1 MELYASAEE
10 RTRAVEA
17 QQRWETE
24 GVERGIMR
32 YRRTLAD
39 AIKQGNEAD
48 LQPGQK
54 MMHEIMRNLVPAI
67 LASRVEE
74 KAKLQGRGNPSLSR
88 LPLFCL
94 DEHKIAL
101 ITARCALASARA
113 GRHATSL
120 ALLIAQQVRDE
131 RNFEIWRSSEAEKA
145 KAEKQR
151 GVPKPIDMYK
161 VMVSRVKEV
170 DARSARAWMKR
181 AQKMARDFDKLEW
194 SKEDR
199 VHFGMHMIKLLVEH
213 GGGWFETT
221 LYWVH
226 GKGGPATERHVVLS
240 ENAKEY
246 LNLHHAQCELTR
258 PWLLPMICPPND
270 WRYE

>member
-1 MELYASAEE
+1 MEVYASAEE
-10 RTRAVEA
+10 RTRAIEA

-24 GVERGIMR
+24 GVERGIAR
-32 YRRTLAD
+32 YRRMLAD
-39 AIKQGNEAD
+39 AVKQGNEAD
-48 LQPGQK
+48 LAPGQK
-54 MMHEIMRNLVPAI
+54 MMHEILKNLVPAI
-67 LASRVEE
+67 IASKEE
-74 KAKLQGRGNPSLSR
+74 ELDKLQGRGNPAISR

-94 DEHKIAL
+94 DPHKVAL
-101 ITARCALASARA
+101 ITARAALASARA

-131 RNFEIWRSSEAEKA
+131 RNFELWRQSEANRA

-151 GVPKPIDMYK
+151 GIPKPIDMFK
-161 VMVSRVKEV
+161 VMTARVKAV
-170 DARSARAWMKR
+170 NARSARAWMKR
-181 AQKMARDFDKLEW
+181 AEKMARDFDKLEW
-194 SKEDR
+194 PKEDR
-199 VHFGMHMIKLLVEH
+199 IHFGMHMIKLLVEQ

-240 ENAKEY
+240 ETAKEY

-270 WRYE
+270 WRME